1 MSRDPEL
8 PPERELADDP
18 ELPPARELAD
28 DEEWDDEPEE
38 EAHRPPLSRRT
49 ILVLAA
55 GALVLAVVLVPL
67 AVLTVP
73 AVSDAVLLPK
83 ASADLVLDQGDLPPG
98 FKGGLDQAKPID
110 LGLDNGQLGLAR
122 KAQLVATG
130 FGGGWVRTFE
140 RAAETGLVQVNAGVS
155 VYRGVDGAHV
165 EWARTI
171 AELGRE
177 SQWKRFTLGADVG
190 DEFVAYEQ
198 AIAGAHATLVY
209 YRYANVLA
217 QVSLTY
223 RGAADEAFRGA
234 STAVRDLAKAQTAKQ
249 TFGRFKP

>member
-8 PPERELADDP
+8 PPERELADHP
-18 ELPPARELAD
+18 EPSPERELAD

-38 EAHRPPLSRRT
+38 GERRPPLSRRT
-49 ILVLAA
+49 VLALA
-55 GALVLAVVLVPL
+55 GGALVLALVLVPL

-83 ASADLVLDQGDLPPG
+83 ASADLVLDRSDLPPG
-98 FKGGLDQAKPID
+98 FTTMLDQPKAID
-110 LGLDNGQLGLAR
+110 LGLDDSQLGLVR
-122 KAQLVATG
+122 KAQLVAFG
-130 FGGGWVRTFE
+130 FGGGWLRTFE
-140 RAAETGLVQVNAGVS
+140 RAAETGLVQVTAGVS
-155 VYRGVDGAHV
+155 VYRGTDGARL

-171 AELGRE
+171 AELGGAP
-177 SQWKRFTLGADVG
+177 QWKRFSLGADVG

-223 RGAADEAFRGA
+223 RGSADEAFRGA
-234 STAVRDLAKAQTAKQ
+234 AKAARDLAKAQTDRERFA
-249 TFGRFKP
+249 RFKP